1 MKRCSQYGTM
11 KTESQNKGVKN
22 MEKNRVKLNIGG
34 IDYYINTDE
43 SIDYTVSLGEKINK
57 RMTEILRSNS
67 LITVNQAAVLTAL
80 EFADELEKSIS
91 GADNFRTQIKEY
103 LDEANKA
110 KNERDYYKRELE
122 RYKTEVSF
130 KNDQINLFANNN
142 KQKKDD

>member
-1 MKRCSQYGTM
+1 MDKQ
-11 KTESQNKGVKN
+11 
-22 MEKNRVKLNIGG
+22 RVKLNIGG
-34 IDYYINTDE
+34 IDYYICTDE
-43 SIDYTVSLGEKINK
+43 SVEYTVELGEKIDK
-57 RMTEILRSNS
+57 RMSEILRSNS

-80 EFADELEKSIS
+80 ELADELEKSNA
-91 GADNFRTQIKEY
+91 GADNFRTQIREY

-142 KQKKDD
+142 KKENDE

>member
-1 MKRCSQYGTM
+1 MDKI
-11 KTESQNKGVKN
+11 
-22 MEKNRVKLNIGG
+22 RVKLHIGG

-43 SIDYTVSLGEKINK
+43 TLEYTIALGDKIDK

-80 EFADELEKSIS
+80 EIADELEKAN
-91 GADNFRTQIKEY
+91 GTADNFRTQISEY
-103 LDEANKA
+103 LEEATKA

-130 KNDQINLFANNN
+130 KNDQINLFAGSKN
-142 KQKKDD
+142 KKNDEQK

>member
-1 MKRCSQYGTM
+1 MDKI
-11 KTESQNKGVKN
+11 
-22 MEKNRVKLNIGG
+22 RVKLHIGG

-43 SIDYTVSLGEKINK
+43 TLEYTVALGEKIDR

-80 EFADELEKSIS
+80 EIADECEKANS
-91 GADNFRTQIKEY
+91 AVDNFRKQITEY
-103 LDEANKA
+103 LDEATKA

-130 KNDQINLFANNN
+130 KNDQINLFAGSKNKKNNE
-142 KQKKDD
+142 QE

>member
-1 MKRCSQYGTM
+1 
-11 KTESQNKGVKN
+11 
-22 MEKNRVKLNIGG
+22 
-34 IDYYINTDE
+34 
-43 SIDYTVSLGEKINK
+43 
-57 RMTEILRSNS
+57 MTEILRSNS

-80 EFADELEKSIS
+80 ELADELEKSIS

>member
-1 MKRCSQYGTM
+1 
-11 KTESQNKGVKN
+11 
-22 MEKNRVKLNIGG
+22 MEKQRVKLRIGG

-43 SIDYTVSLGEKINK
+43 TVEYTVSLGDKIDK

-80 EFADELEKSIS
+80 ELADELEKSNS
-91 GADNFRTQIKEY
+91 STDNFRTQIREY

-130 KNDQINLFANNN
+130 KNDQINLFAGTNN
-142 KQKKDD
+142 KENDEG

>member
-1 MKRCSQYGTM
+1 MQSTK
-11 KTESQNKGVKN
+11 KTFRLSAEAIATLEKICKEKN
-22 MEKNRVKLNIGG
+22 M
-34 IDYYINTDE
+34 
-43 SIDYTVSLGEKINK
+43 
-57 RMTEILRSNS
+57 
-67 LITVNQAAVLTAL
+67 NQTAL
-80 EFADELEKSIS
+80 IEEMILTYSPEHNKTAHQVSSE
-91 GADNFRTQIKEY
+91 IKEY